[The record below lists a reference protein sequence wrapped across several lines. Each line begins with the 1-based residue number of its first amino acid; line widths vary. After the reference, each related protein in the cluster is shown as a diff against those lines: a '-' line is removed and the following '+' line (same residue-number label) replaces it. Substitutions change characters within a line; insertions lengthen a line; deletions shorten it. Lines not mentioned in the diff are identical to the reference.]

1 LAFAA
6 DWKVSRLDKKPTRKS
21 PCYSEELIQ
30 NCLLTIES
38 GDIEDLFEIIP
49 RIGVLRD
56 PRFNEPLIQML
67 SQKGTKRGEFAAYA
81 MGAMGNR
88 EFLDPLRKAFLEA
101 QKMKGFGTHDFL
113 VAIIEA
119 IGAIGDDAA
128 VDFFLPIL
136 TNPESSANLRMMKWI
151 VESLGA
157 IAQQG
162 GCRSMEALLEIV
174 TAHRNPELRAQAL
187 SELAVAYWHRP
198 NEIADPTLSRIYELT
213 TDRNKMI
220 AESAVAAL
228 QSLADVGC
236 VAAERFFSNPDN

>member
-1 LAFAA
+1 M
-6 DWKVSRLDKKPTRKS
+6 
-21 PCYSEELIQ
+21 
-30 NCLLTIES
+30 ES

-56 PRFNEPLIQML
+56 LRFHEPLIRML
-67 SQKGTKRGEFAAYA
+67 SQKDTKRGEFAAYA
-81 MGAMGNR
+81 MGAMGNH
-88 EFLDPLRKAFLEA
+88 EFLDPLKQAFLEA
-101 QKMKGFGTHDFL
+101 QKMKGFGAHDFL
-113 VAIIEA
+113 IAVIEA
-119 IGAIGDDAA
+119 IGALGDDAA

-136 TNPESSANLRMMKWI
+136 DSSDPTAQLRMLKWI

-162 GCRSMEALLEIV
+162 GVRSLQALLAL
-174 TAHRNPELRAQAL
+174 TQHRNPELCAQAL

-198 NEIADPTLSRIYELT
+198 NEIEEATLNRIYELT
-213 TDRNKMI
+213 MDKRAAV

-236 VAAERFFSNPDN
+236 RRAEKLFSK